1 MSKIMNGGRDPVY
14 PRDREVL
21 SLVTLEGR
29 ERLRLR
35 GEKQVQLPSVLGQ

>member
-29 ERLRLR
+29 ERPRLR